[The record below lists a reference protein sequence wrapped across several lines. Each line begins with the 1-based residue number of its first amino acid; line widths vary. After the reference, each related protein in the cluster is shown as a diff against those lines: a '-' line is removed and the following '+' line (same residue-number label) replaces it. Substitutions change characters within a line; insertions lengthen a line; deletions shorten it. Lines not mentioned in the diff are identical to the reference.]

1 MDLGSIFL
9 IFGVAIFVAF
19 LVLRPLFEISV
30 DKKLIVRSQ
39 IMTENIQHKSILL
52 AERDRVL
59 RSLQELDFDFS
70 LGKIPQED
78 YPEQRNF
85 LLKKGAVL
93 IKELDELSG
102 QNNEED
108 AIGRVEAVVEENRA
122 DAKATKSSFDENGD
136 ISALIA
142 ARKRS
147 KQEKPAGFC
156 PQCGKPVT
164 GNDKFC
170 AKCGK
175 ILED

>member
-9 IFGVAIFVAF
+9 LVGVAIIVVI
-19 LVLRPLFEISV
+19 LVLRPLFEISS
-30 DKKLIVRSQ
+30 DKKLIARSQ

-59 RSLQELDFDFS
+59 RALQELDFDYS

-85 LLKKGAVL
+85 LLKKGADL
-93 IKELDELSG
+93 IKELDEMTG
-102 QNNEED
+102 KNNEED
-108 AIGRVEAVVEENRA
+108 VIGRVEAVVEENRA
-122 DAKATKSSFDENGD
+122 DAKATKLSFDENGE

-142 ARKRS
+142 ARRRS
-147 KQEKPAGFC
+147 KVERPAGFC
-156 PQCGKPVT
+156 PKCGKPVT

-170 AKCGK
+170 ARCGK